1 MTTAEDQENQRSWTI
16 TEKPIL
22 CIDFDGVIHSYD
34 HGWQE
39 GAIPGIVVDG
49 FFEWAEAA
57 TAHFRLV
64 IYSSRSKSEEGVLA
78 MARWLHEQRSAWCKA
93 SAPTNDGSDAT
104 EFEFMHEKPAAFLTI
119 DDRALTFNGNW
130 HDDAWRPEKLRAFKP
145 WDTKASGNQ

>member
-22 CIDFDGVIHSYD
+22 CKDFDGVIHSYD

-39 GAIPGIVVDG
+39 GAIPGTVVDG
-49 FFEWAEAA
+49 FF
-57 TAHFRLV
+57 
-64 IYSSRSKSEEGVLA
+64 SSRSKSAEGVLA

-130 HDDAWRPEKLRAFKP
+130 HDDAWRPEKLRAFEP